1 MTETIAAQA
10 PIADTSEQFK
20 LAFGHQPAGV
30 AIITATD
37 ENGEPAG
44 FTASSLTSVAAEPPI
59 SPSPSRQTAAPQQR
73 SRLRPPFLVHM
84 LDAENVTLAKN
95 FATHDYPASTT
106 PAPGNSST
114 PASPSS
120 TAYAAYCAQPRSAA
134 LRQALHSSSP
144 RRLKS
149 SSATTAKA
157 PRWSTTRVT
166 STRWATTRT

>member
-59 SPSPSRQTAAPQQR
+59 IAFSLKANSGSAAKIAAA
-73 SRLRPPFLVHM
+73 SSFLVHM

-95 FATHDYPASTT
+95 FATHDYPRFDDPSTWEFVHT
-106 PAPGNSST
+106 GEPLVHGVR
-114 PASPSS
+114 
-120 TAYAAYCAQPRSAA
+120 AYCAQPRSAA
-134 LRQALHSSSP
+134 LRQAPHSSSP